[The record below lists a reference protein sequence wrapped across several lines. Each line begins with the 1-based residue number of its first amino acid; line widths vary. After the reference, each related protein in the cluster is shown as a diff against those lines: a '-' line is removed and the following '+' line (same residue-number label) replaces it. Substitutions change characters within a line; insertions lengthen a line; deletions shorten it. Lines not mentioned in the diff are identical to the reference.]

1 MTGTY
6 HADSKG
12 RDMEKCVEERAC
24 RDAWACIEDAD
35 FEQTGF
41 SYTLSLIQGKYKM
54 VILYC
59 LMEFQPVRFNELR
72 RYLKTVSDKTL
83 SRALKELEAD
93 GLVWREAYP
102 QIPPKVEY
110 GLTERGASLME
121 VLDAMCTWGSKHR
134 DWKKAEPS
142 HTEAS

>member
-1 MTGTY
+1 MAEPDRPQR
-6 HADSKG
+6 AD
-12 RDMEKCVEERAC
+12 AC
-24 RDAWACIEDAD
+24 GDSAWSRIEDAD

-83 SRALKELEAD
+83 SRSLKELEAD
-93 GLVWREAYP
+93 GLISRVAYP

-110 GLTERGASLME
+110 SLTERGASLME
-121 VLDAMCTWGSKHR
+121 VLDEMCRWGTEHR
-134 DWKKAEPS
+134 DRGPREQG
-142 HTEAS
+142 